1 MIVVADDD
9 RTMAALIRELLVAE
23 GYEVRTAYDGG
34 EAYRHLR
41 DPQCKGMLLDV
52 HMPGVNG
59 PELLLLMEA
68 EGIRCPVLVLTADP
82 DFDEA
87 EMKQFANVKRL
98 FHKPFYPEAVLSA
111 VRQHCEKPGK
121 RPSA

>member
-9 RTMAALIRELLVAE
+9 RTMTALLRELLVAE
-23 GYEVRTAYDGG
+23 GYEVRIAFDGG

-41 DPQCKGMLLDV
+41 DSKCKGLLLDV

-68 EGIRCPVLVLTADP
+68 EGVRCPVLVMTSDP

-87 EMKQFANVKRL
+87 EMKQFANVRRL
-98 FHKPFYPEAVLSA
+98 FHKPFYPEDILAA
-111 VRQHCEKPGK
+111 VRQHCEKPV
-121 RPSA
+121 RPATA

>member
-9 RTMAALIRELLVAE
+9 RTLTALLRELLVAE
-23 GYEVRTAYDGG
+23 GYEVRSAYDGG
-34 EAYRHLR
+34 EAYKYLR
-41 DPQCKGMLLDV
+41 DPKCKGLLLDV

-68 EGIRCPVLVLTADP
+68 EGIRCPVLVMTADP

-87 EMKQFANVKRL
+87 GMKQFANVRRL
-98 FHKPFYPEAVLSA
+98 FHKPFYPEDILAA
-111 VRQHCEKPGK
+111 VRQYCEKPGK
-121 RPSA
+121 PAQA